1 MLTRLRS
8 SRSGR
13 RDAGY
18 SLVEMLVVVVILGV
32 VSAVVSAAIISSL
45 RVQQVTESNVTSM
58 AGARTAIERM
68 SRDIRTANP
77 LRTAQANVIS
87 FDMYYGT
94 RCERR
99 TYSVV
104 AGSLVLSRAQFAAGV
119 RCGASGAVPGAAT
132 TSTVIRNV
140 TNTTAAPLFR
150 YYRWDTATKTRVES
164 PAPVTAGLTSV
175 DTVRINALVSALQ
188 QGDVGVEALVDLRN
202 VEIK

>member
-1 MLTRLRS
+1 MLTQ
-8 SRSGR
+8 R
-13 RDAGY
+13 RVRRPRPVDAGY

-132 TSTVIRNV
+132 TSTVIKNV

-175 DTVRINALVSALQ
+175 DTVRINALVSALR
-188 QGDVGVEALVDLRN
+188 QGDVGVQALVDLRN

>member
-1 MLTRLRS
+1 MLTTWRV
-8 SRSGR
+8 R
-13 RDAGY
+13 RTHQHDAGY

-58 AGARTAIERM
+58 AGARTAVERM

-77 LRTAQANVIS
+77 LRVAQANLIS

-104 AGSLVLSRAQFAAGV
+104 SGSLVLSRAQFAAGV
-119 RCGASGAVPGAAT
+119 RCGVYGAVPGAAT
-132 TSTVIRNV
+132 TSTVIKDV
-140 TNTTAAPLFR
+140 TNTTATPLFR

-164 PAPVTAGLTSV
+164 AAPVTAGLTSV
-175 DTVRINALVSALQ
+175 DTVRISALVSALR
-188 QGDVGVEALVDLRN
+188 QGDVGVQALVDLRN